1 MEAVSA
7 VMPQEH
13 MKLLTNIQ
21 KTKKQTEK
29 KKKSVNA
36 MEEETDNK
44 SVHSKA
50 STAKYMLLAY
60 LITSVTCHS
69 CTLVTSGFFYSLC
82 FSNICGLEKLTC
94 SFCRRSKW
102 NHTDVFSDDN
112 EEDDSDDD
120 MYEST
125 KATSMTKAS
134 LASKY
139 QGTTK

>member
-1 MEAVSA
+1 MG
-7 VMPQEH
+7 
-13 MKLLTNIQ
+13 
-21 KTKKQTEK
+21 
-29 KKKSVNA
+29 
-36 MEEETDNK
+36 EETDNK

-69 CTLVTSGFFYSLC
+69 CTLVTSGFCYSLC
-82 FSNICGLEKLTC
+82 FSNICGLQNLTC
-94 SFCRRSKW
+94 IFCRRSKW